1 MNGEGQL
8 AQHIDALQRSTTY
21 VYGLKGKVL
30 GRTDANGNHLSYQ
43 YDKAG
48 RLSCLENENQSHY
61 TFEYDP
67 AGKRLKETDF
77 AGQVNEYRYD
87 PRGILTGILNKPR
100 ATNFEFDAMGR
111 LTRKISLRKIDEHRV
126 TELLTDRFEYDA
138 LGRLIHARNADAAIE
153 WVYDAAGRLT
163 AESQTHNGQTHVWQH
178 QYNALNTRI
187 KTIRPDGSV
196 IDWLTYGSG
205 HVHGIQW
212 NGQELISFE
221 RDQLHR
227 ETTRTQANTVTQ
239 NTQYDAVGRFKG
251 QIIEQSGQILN
262 QRAYDY
268 DATGQLTHI
277 SDQRRGELTYRYDP
291 VGRLLQANSAL
302 GEELFAFDPA
312 GNISVPTVQP
322 NNTLP
327 PASNDAQVQANK
339 VLDNLLK
346 QYVGTHYSYDALGN
360 MTERLHNGV
369 KTTFEWDSNN
379 RMVASETNGTRTTYA
394 YDPLGRRIR
403 KTTNE
408 QTTVYGWDGDTLAFE
423 QTDVNGATQTKHYV
437 YEANSFIPLM
447 QIVKRTA
454 KVLTTADG
462 EDEQSD
468 EVTSEIIAYYQND
481 HLGTPQEITDSKGQ
495 VV

>member
-205 HVHGIQW
+205 HVHGILW

-221 RDQLHR
+221 RFNQK
-227 ETTRTQANTVTQ
+227 Q
-239 NTQYDAVGRFKG
+239 NNKYRF
-251 QIIEQSGQILN
+251 
-262 QRAYDY
+262 R
-268 DATGQLTHI
+268 
-277 SDQRRGELTYRYDP
+277 
-291 VGRLLQANSAL
+291 
-302 GEELFAFDPA
+302 
-312 GNISVPTVQP
+312 
-322 NNTLP
+322 
-327 PASNDAQVQANK
+327 
-339 VLDNLLK
+339 
-346 QYVGTHYSYDALGN
+346 
-360 MTERLHNGV
+360 
-369 KTTFEWDSNN
+369 
-379 RMVASETNGTRTTYA
+379 
-394 YDPLGRRIR
+394 
-403 KTTNE
+403 
-408 QTTVYGWDGDTLAFE
+408 
-423 QTDVNGATQTKHYV
+423 
-437 YEANSFIPLM
+437 
-447 QIVKRTA
+447 
-454 KVLTTADG
+454 
-462 EDEQSD
+462 
-468 EVTSEIIAYYQND
+468 
-481 HLGTPQEITDSKGQ
+481 
-495 VV
+495 